1 MRRRRCCGRLLF
13 GMPPPGA
20 LSRRRFLPP
29 PVCANPLNLAPP
41 SCQPSQTQTQP
52 KVRDDLSLSLAH
64 NLAAQ
69 SFKTGITYDTKIRG
83 KKTQFKVFVGGGCCC
98 LLLMCVCC

>member
-1 MRRRRCCGRLLF
+1 MLSGRA
-13 GMPPPGA
+13 GIW
-20 LSRRRFLPP
+20 
-29 PVCANPLNLAPP
+29 CAGLGEAADPAQAKAAAQNLEATA
-41 SCQPSQTQTQP
+41 QAHAEAQAQNMAH
-52 KVRDDLSLSLAH
+52 AH